1 MTTADSKTPEAQPP
15 RRPWLRRMWASLPSF
30 LVFVLLVVLI
40 VLMADRIKLKGETLK
55 SQKSAQMQTA
65 QPPPNVVTL
74 NLAPSPIRDRIN
86 LPGIV
91 EPWVQLDVLTEVRGK
106 VLARAVS
113 EGSLV
118 KKGAIILTLDARD
131 YQNAF
136 NSAKTAHDVA
146 LAQLNRLE
154 ELKKED
160 LSTRS
165 QLDNALAQ
173 EQSTRALLDSAAL
186 DLERCTLRAPISGII
201 NNLYV
206 EEGQFLDPSMRVAE
220 ILQLNRVKVTV
231 GIPESD
237 VDAVRRLDAFDVRID
252 ALDGKIFKAK
262 RHFLSKTADAMAR
275 LYNLKLEVPNRSGEI
290 LPDMFARVE
299 IIKQEVAASLS
310 IPLYA
315 VISRNDSHIVYVVED
330 DVVAA
335 RTVKLGLQEGWRIQ
349 VKEGL
354 SAGDQ
359 VIVVGQ
365 RSVSPGQTVSV
376 VRTVADPEELLQ

>member
-1 MTTADSKTPEAQPP
+1 MTAADSQTPEAQAP
-15 RRPWLRRMWASLPSF
+15 RRPWLRRMWAALPSVLIF
-30 LVFVLLVVLI
+30 GLLVVSI
-40 VLMADRIKLKGETLK
+40 VLMTDQIKIKGATLK
-55 SQKSAQMQTA
+55 AQQSAQLQTD
-65 QPPPNVVTL
+65 QPAPNVVTL

-91 EPWVQLDVLTEVRGK
+91 EPWVRLDVLTEARGK
-106 VLARAVS
+106 VLRRAVS
-113 EGSLV
+113 EGSRV
-118 KKGAIILTLDARD
+118 KKGDIILTLDARD

-136 NSAKTAHDVA
+136 NAAKTAHEVA

-154 ELKKED
+154 ELQKEN

-173 EQSTRALLDSAAL
+173 EQSTRAALDSAAL
-186 DLERCTLRAPISGII
+186 GLERCTLRAPIAGII

-220 ILQLNRVKVTV
+220 ILQLARVKVTV

-237 VDAVRRLDAFDVRID
+237 VDAVRRLDGFDVRID
-252 ALDGKIFKAK
+252 ALNGKVFRAK
-262 RHFLSKTADAMAR
+262 KHFLSKTAATMAR
-275 LYNLKLEVPNRSGEI
+275 LYNLKLELPNRSGEI

-299 IIKQEVAASLS
+299 IVKHEVAASLS

-315 VISRNDSHIVYVVED
+315 VINRNDSHIVYVVENGS
-330 DVVAA
+330 VAV
-335 RTVKLGLQEGWRIQ
+335 RTVELGLQEGWRIQ

-354 SAGDQ
+354 LAGDQ

-365 RSVSPGQTVSV
+365 RSVSPSQAVNV
-376 VRTVADPEELLQ
+376 VRTVADPEELLR